1 MALHDYEEHA
11 RQQTELASIKALKA
25 YSDKKKKA
33 KKAKKPSNKLTGD
46 FNTEQPNIM
55 KVSKR
60 FNNKGTVLVGFSLD
74 NKAWRFGHDLSKI
87 HAKTVIS
94 VEDGAIYEL
103 PTALV
108 HAFINEKKPHWIA
121 SKYGN
126 FYNSKAYQINIKDLV
141 EYCGSQAG
149 YSV

>member
-1 MALHDYEEHA
+1 MAIHDYEEHA
-11 RQQTELASIKALKA
+11 RQQTELASIKAYKA
-25 YSDKKKKA
+25 FLEQKNKA
-33 KKAKKPSNKLTGD
+33 KQVKKRTGKLTGD
-46 FNTEQPNIM
+46 FTTEKPNVI
-55 KVSKR
+55 KILKKY
-60 FNNKGTVLVGFSLD
+60 NNKGTVLLGFSLD

-103 PTALV
+103 PTAEIY
-108 HAFINEKKPHWIA
+108 AYINEMKPTWIK
-121 SKYGN
+121 SKYGIM
-126 FYNSKAYQINIKDLV
+126 NSCAYQISIKALV

>member
-1 MALHDYEEHA
+1 MAIHDYEEHA
-11 RQQTELASIKALKA
+11 RQQTELASIKAYKA
-25 YSDKKKKA
+25 FLEQKNKA
-33 KKAKKPSNKLTGD
+33 KKVKKRTGKLTGD
-46 FNTEQPNIM
+46 FTTEKPNVI
-55 KVSKR
+55 KILKKY
-60 FNNKGTVLVGFSLD
+60 NNKGTVLIGFSLD

-103 PTALV
+103 PTEEIYAY
-108 HAFINEKKPHWIA
+108 INEMKPTWIK
-121 SKYGN
+121 SKYGIM
-126 FYNSKAYQINIKDLV
+126 NSCAYQISIKALV

>member
-1 MALHDYEEHA
+1 MAIHDYEEHA
-11 RQQTELASIKALKA
+11 RQQTELASIKAYKA
-25 YSDKKKKA
+25 FLEQTNKA
-33 KKAKKPSNKLTGD
+33 KKLKQRTAKLTGE
-46 FNTEQPNIM
+46 FTTEKPNVI
-55 KVSKR
+55 KILKKY
-60 FNNKGTVLVGFSLD
+60 NNKGTVLLGFSLD

-103 PTALV
+103 PTAEIY
-108 HAFINEKKPHWIA
+108 AYINEMKPTWIK
-121 SKYGN
+121 SKYGIM
-126 FYNSKAYQINIKDLV
+126 NSCAYQISIKALV